1 MRSLFEEIWR
11 HCGVLQGGAESLTGS
26 SPSGQQ
32 TPKGEATHP
41 QGEKIFA
48 VKFSKMMLWE
58 RCGKGFNS
66 SKQTG

>member
-1 MRSLFEEIWR
+1 MGCCR
-11 HCGVLQGGAESLTGS
+11 GGAESLTGS
-26 SPSGQQ
+26 NPSGQQ
-32 TPKGEATHP
+32 TPQGGAPHP

-58 RCGKGFNS
+58 RYGKGFNS